1 MGLQSIMLCTFSLP
15 LAIKVIWEGP
25 FAVLTLMFYTECMD
39 VIEILDPERQ
49 IQVRLY
55 LFYMSSSW

>member
-1 MGLQSIMLCTFSLP
+1 
-15 LAIKVIWEGP
+15 
-25 FAVLTLMFYTECMD
+25 MD

-55 LFYMSSSW
+55 FSLYVLLIVST